1 MTYSWSHGSALA
13 IEFANST
20 APSATFTAPQVSS
33 NTTFILTLT
42 VDDGTQT
49 ASDSMGITIVETP
62 ESPRDIGEIT
72 LTSTG
77 PGVIEASWEAP
88 TETPADYRIAWAK
101 VGEPYLTWTDL
112 SGNAFPTSPSQ
123 TVTDLEE
130 GEQYNVK
137 VRARYSGTNPGDW
150 SGEVTI
156 TVARS

>member
-1 MTYSWSHGSALA
+1 MA

-20 APSATFTAPQVSS
+20 APSTTFTAPQVSS

-42 VDDGTQT
+42 VDDNTQT
-49 ASDSMGITIVETP
+49 ASDSLSITIVETP
-62 ESPRDIGEIT
+62 GSPRDIGEIT

-112 SGNAFPTSPSQ
+112 SGNAFHTSPSQ

-130 GEQYNVK
+130 GEQYKVK
-137 VRARYSGTNPGDW
+137 VRARYSGTNSGDW
-150 SGEVTI
+150 SGEVAI
-156 TVARS
+156 AVARS